1 MSCVCRSLPCS
12 FFVQGLVRV
21 HGLQSLA
28 VSRSPAQ
35 SWLVGTSWRQRSL
48 HILGQEITG
57 SRKDK
62 AMKKTTSFKTSS
74 DKSPAESSTTFKK
87 RPQSASREHDGS
99 RKAETGRDTDRK
111 RSTRP
116 QNTKK
121 PFNKD
126 ERKSRDGAS
135 RPGQPGPAPE
145 FEKRKKEDWMIQKE
159 ALKAK
164 FPEGWKPR
172 KRLSPDALIGI
183 RALHAQFPDI
193 YTTEALSSK
202 FKVPAEAIR
211 RILKSNF
218 RPDEAQEAERRERW
232 ERRGLQIWEHKAAL
246 GIKPPRKWRDE
257 GAVRDP
263 SHHERVLRASR
274 REKQLEE
281 EEIRT
286 YQKQYLE
293 RRAQE
298 KAKGAEQ
305 AAASRRA
312 SSGT

>member
-1 MSCVCRSLPCS
+1 MKKEAS
-12 FFVQGLVRV
+12 
-21 HGLQSLA
+21 
-28 VSRSPAQ
+28 SRSSTA
-35 SWLVGTSWRQRSL
+35 
-48 HILGQEITG
+48 
-57 SRKDK
+57 
-62 AMKKTTSFKTSS
+62 
-74 DKSPAESSTTFKK
+74 KSPAASSTTFKK
-87 RPQSASREHDGS
+87 RPQGTSREHDGS
-99 RKAETGRDTDRK
+99 SKPGTGRDTDQTK
-111 RSTRP
+111 SARP
-116 QNTKK
+116 ENTKK
-121 PFNKD
+121 TFNKD
-126 ERKSRDGAS
+126 ERKSGGGAFRS
-135 RPGQPGPAPE
+135 AQNGTAPV

-193 YTTEALSSK
+193 YTTEHLSNK
-202 FKVPAEAIR
+202 FKVSAEAIR

-218 RPDEAQEAERRERW
+218 RPDDAQEAERRERW

-246 GIKPPRKWRDE
+246 GIKPPRKWREE
-257 GAVRDP
+257 GVVRDA

-305 AAASRRA
+305 EAASRRA